1 MRTEGRVSQEPGEVG
16 DGALVP
22 FAVVSLLD
30 LERPG
35 VPNTCA
41 RAHQEC
47 QAWSRFLIPAT
58 HLLVSC
64 LNQL

>member
-22 FAVVSLLD
+22 FALVSLLG

-41 RAHQEC
+41 RTHQEC
-47 QAWSRFLIPAT
+47 QAWSRF
-58 HLLVSC
+58 
-64 LNQL
+64 